1 MGKLETLFRGKE
13 RALFEGFSQ
22 FGNSLEL
29 AGLTFLNLTRD
40 LERGED
46 HAARLHDIE
55 HTCDEV
61 AQNLHAILDD
71 TTFLPFEHEDL
82 AKLINHADD
91 IVDLL
96 WGAANRIANLYRLK
110 NPDPELVQIAEIIA
124 AMTSDIK
131 TLFINLKRIK
141 RLKNFKE
148 TVIDPFRAKE
158 GRGDELRDAISMR
171 WYEAAIKN
179 PAITPL
185 KDAWAEVFQHL
196 EHSTDKGVDITDVLN
211 RLRRQ

>member
-1 MGKLETLFRGKE
+1 VGKLEALFKGKE
-13 RALFEGFSQ
+13 RALFTDFAQ

-40 LERGED
+40 LTHGEG
-46 HAARLHDIE
+46 HATELHDIE
-55 HTCDEV
+55 HRCDEL

-82 AKLINHADD
+82 AELITHADD

-96 WGAANRIANLYRLK
+96 WGAANRIANLYHLK
-110 NPDPELVQIAEIIA
+110 NPDPELTQMAEIIA
-124 AMTSDIK
+124 AMTNDIK
-131 TLFINLKRIK
+131 TLFLNLKHIK

-148 TVIDPFRAKE
+148 NVIDPFRAKE
-158 GRGDELRDAISMR
+158 GRGDELRDIISMR

-179 PAITPL
+179 PATTAL

-196 EHSTDKGVDITDVLN
+196 EHATDKGIDITDVLN
-211 RLRRQ
+211 RFRRQ